1 MILVFMN
8 SLKFILIILVI
19 FFKTGNV
26 LSQNKLFNVNNIEI
40 NNKSNGKIEVLADRA
55 IKQGFEQLI
64 QRILLDEDTKRI
76 KNPQ

>member
-40 NNKSNGKIEVLADRA
+40 TNKSNGKIEVLADRA
-55 IKQGFEQLI
+55 IKCKAL
-64 QRILLDEDTKRI
+64 
-76 KNPQ
+76 NN